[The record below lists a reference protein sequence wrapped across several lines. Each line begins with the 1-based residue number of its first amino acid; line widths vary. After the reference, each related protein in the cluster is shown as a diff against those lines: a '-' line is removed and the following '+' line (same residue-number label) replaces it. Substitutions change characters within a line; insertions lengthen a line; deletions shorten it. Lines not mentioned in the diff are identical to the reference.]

1 MSGQEGQEGWLE
13 DANRYIAQTYA
24 RLPICLI
31 RGEGSYVWDTKG
43 HKYLDLVMG
52 IGVNGLGHCHP
63 RVVAAIRE
71 QAGKLWHISNLYHI
85 EPQIQLAKG
94 LCQISFADRAFFCNS
109 GGEANEACIK
119 LARKYAKDSGHPDRY
134 EIITME
140 GSFHGRTLATL
151 TATAQTKYHKGFE
164 PLPEGFK
171 YVPFNDLKAVE
182 AAVGSKT
189 AAIMLEP
196 IQALGGVNV
205 PADDFLPGLRRLCD
219 EKGLLLVLDEVF
231 TGFGRTGTMFCHQR
245 YGIEPDIMALAKAL
259 AGGLP
264 VGAMLAKEKVAR
276 SFGPG
281 THAATFG
288 GNPLVAAVG
297 VEVLKVIREENLVAR
312 AEEMGNY
319 FLGRLK
325 DLQKKYAFIK
335 EVRGKGLLIGVELE
349 FPGKE
354 IDVRC
359 QEKGLLINSL
369 GDKVLRII
377 PALNVKREEIDQ
389 AVAVLDQVLGGMG
402 K

>member
-1 MSGQEGQEGWLE
+1 MSGQEGWLE

-31 RGEGSYVWDTKG
+31 RGEGSYVWDTEG

-71 QAGKLWHISNLYHI
+71 QAGKLLHVSNLYHI
-85 EPQIQLAKG
+85 EPQIRLAKA
-94 LCQISFADRAFFCNS
+94 LCEISFADRAFFCNS

-119 LARKYAKDSGHPDRY
+119 LARKYAKDSGHPERY

-205 PADDFLPGLRRLCD
+205 PADDFLPALRRLCD
-219 EKGLLLVLDEVF
+219 EKGLLLILDEVF

-245 YGIEPDIMALAKAL
+245 YGIEPDVMALAKAL

-288 GNPLVAAVG
+288 GNPLVAFVG
-297 VEVLKVIREENLVAR
+297 VEVLKVIQEEGLVSH
-312 AEEMGNY
+312 AEGMGNY
-319 FLGRLK
+319 FMGRLK

-389 AVAVLDQVLGGMG
+389 AVTVLDQVLGGMG
-402 K
+402 Q

>member
-1 MSGQEGQEGWLE
+1 MSLQEGWME
-13 DANRYIAQTYA
+13 DANRYVAQTYA
-24 RLPICLI
+24 RLPICLVK
-31 RGEGSYVWDTKG
+31 GEGSSVWDSEG
-43 HKYLDLVMG
+43 RRYLDLVMG

-63 RVVAAIRE
+63 KVVAAIRE
-71 QAGKLWHISNLYHI
+71 QAGRLLHVSNLYHI
-85 EPQIQLAKG
+85 EAQIRLAKV
-94 LCQISFADRAFFCNS
+94 LCEISFADRVFFCNS

-119 LARKYAKDSGHPDRY
+119 LARKYAKDSGHPERY

-171 YVPFNDLKAVE
+171 YVPFNDLRAAE
-182 AAVGSKT
+182 AALSQKT

-219 EKGLLLVLDEVF
+219 EKGLLLILDEVF
-231 TGFGRTGTMFCHQR
+231 TGIGRTGAMFCHQH
-245 YGIEPDIMALAKAL
+245 YGIEPDVMSLAKAL

-264 VGAMLAKEKVAR
+264 VGAMLAKEEVAR

-288 GNPLVAAVG
+288 GNPLVAFVG
-297 VEVLKVIREENLVAR
+297 TEVLKAIGEEDLLGNTQR
-312 AEEMGNY
+312 MGGY
-319 FLGRLK
+319 FMGRLK
-325 DLQKKYAFIK
+325 DLQRKYGFIK

-354 IDVRC
+354 IDAQC
-359 QEKGLLINSL
+359 QERGVLINSL

-377 PALNVKREEIDQ
+377 PALNVKQGEIDQ
-389 AVAVLDQVLGGMG
+389 AIGVLDSVFAGMA

>member
-1 MSGQEGQEGWLE
+1 MSLQEGWME
-13 DANRYIAQTYA
+13 DANRYVAQTYT
-24 RLPICLI
+24 RLPICLVK
-31 RGEGSYVWDTKG
+31 GEGSSVWDSEG
-43 HKYLDLVMG
+43 RRYLDLVMG

-63 RVVAAIRE
+63 KVVAAIRE
-71 QAGKLWHISNLYHI
+71 QAGRLLHVSNLYHI
-85 EPQIQLAKG
+85 EAQIRLAKA
-94 LCQISFADRAFFCNS
+94 LCEVSFADRVFFCNS

-119 LARKYAKDSGHPDRY
+119 LARKYAKDSGHPERY

-171 YVPFNDLKAVE
+171 YVPFNDLRATE
-182 AAVGSKT
+182 AALSQKT

-219 EKGLLLVLDEVF
+219 EKGLLLILDEVF
-231 TGFGRTGTMFCHQR
+231 TGIGRTGAMFCHQH
-245 YGIEPDIMALAKAL
+245 YGIEPDVMSLAKAL

-264 VGAMLAKEKVAR
+264 VGAMLAKEEVAM

-288 GNPLVAAVG
+288 GNPLVAFVG
-297 VEVLKVIREENLVAR
+297 TEVLKAIGEEDLLGNTQR
-312 AEEMGNY
+312 MGGY
-319 FLGRLK
+319 FMGRLK
-325 DLQKKYAFIK
+325 DLQRKYGFIK

-354 IDVRC
+354 IDAQC
-359 QEKGLLINSL
+359 QERGVLINSL

-377 PALNVKREEIDQ
+377 PALNVKQGEIDQ
-389 AVAVLDQVLGGMG
+389 AIGVLDSVFAGMA

>member
-1 MSGQEGQEGWLE
+1 MSCQEGWIE

-31 RGEGSYVWDTKG
+31 KGEGSYVWDTEG

-71 QAGKLWHISNLYHI
+71 QAGKLLHVSNLYHI
-85 EPQIQLAKG
+85 EPQIQLAKA
-94 LCQISFADRAFFCNS
+94 LCRISFADRAFFCNS

-119 LARKYAKDSGHPDRY
+119 LARKYAKDSGHPERY

-182 AAVGSKT
+182 ATVGSKT

-219 EKGLLLVLDEVF
+219 EKGLLLILDEVF
-231 TGFGRTGTMFCHQR
+231 TGFGRTGAMFCHQR
-245 YGIEPDIMALAKAL
+245 YGIEPDVMALAKAL

-264 VGAMLAKEKVAR
+264 VGAMLAKEKVAQ
-276 SFGPG
+276 SFSPG

-288 GNPLVAAVG
+288 GNPLVASVG
-297 VEVLKVIREENLVAR
+297 VEVLKIIQEEGLVAY

-319 FLGRLK
+319 FMGRLK
-325 DLQKKYAFIK
+325 DLQRKFGFIK

-359 QEKGLLINSL
+359 QEKGLLVNSL

-389 AVAVLDQVLGGMG
+389 AVAVLDEVLGGMG

>member
-1 MSGQEGQEGWLE
+1 MSWQQGWLE
-13 DANRYIAQTYA
+13 DSNRYLAQTYA

-31 RGEGSYVWDTKG
+31 KGEGSYVWDNEG
-43 HKYLDLVMG
+43 RRYLDLVMG

-71 QAGKLWHISNLYHI
+71 QAGRLLHVSNLYHI
-85 EPQIQLAKG
+85 EPQIQLAKA

-119 LARKYAKDSGHPDRY
+119 LARKYAKDNGHPDRY

-164 PLPEGFK
+164 PLPEGFR
-171 YVPFNDLKAVE
+171 YVPFNDLRAVE
-182 AAVGSKT
+182 AAVSSKT
-189 AAIMLEP
+189 AAIMFEP

-205 PADDFLPGLRRLCD
+205 PADDFLPGVRHLCD
-219 EKGLLLVLDEVF
+219 ERGLLLILDEVF
-231 TGFGRTGTMFCHQR
+231 TGFGRTGTLFCHQR

-264 VGAMLAKEKVAR
+264 VGAMLAKEKVAQ

-288 GNPLVAAVG
+288 GNPLVAFVG
-297 VEVLKVIREENLVAR
+297 VEVLKVIQEEDLVAR
-312 AEEMGNY
+312 AEQMGNY
-319 FLGRLK
+319 FMGRLQ
-325 DLQKKYAFIK
+325 DLQRKYGFIK
-335 EVRGKGLLIGVELE
+335 QVRGKGLLIGVELE

-377 PALNVKREEIDQ
+377 PALNIKREEIDQ
-389 AVAVLDQVLGGMG
+389 AITVLDEVLGGMG

>member
-1 MSGQEGQEGWLE
+1 MSGQQGWLE

-31 RGEGSYVWDTKG
+31 RGEGSYVWDSEG
-43 HKYLDLVMG
+43 RKYLDFVMG

-71 QAGKLWHISNLYHI
+71 QAGKLLHVSNLYHI
-85 EPQIQLAKG
+85 EPQVRLAKV
-94 LCQISFADRAFFCNS
+94 LCEVSFADRAFFCNS

-140 GSFHGRTLATL
+140 GSFHGRTLAAL

-164 PLPEGFK
+164 PLPEGFQ

-182 AAVGSKT
+182 AAVSSKT

-205 PADDFLPGLRRLCD
+205 PADDFLPGLRKLCD
-219 EKGLLLVLDEVF
+219 EKGLLLILDEVF
-231 TGFGRTGTMFCHQR
+231 TGFGRTGTMFCYQR

-264 VGAMLAKEKVAR
+264 VGAMLAKERVAQ

-288 GNPLVAAVG
+288 GNPLVASVG
-297 VEVLKVIREENLVAR
+297 VEVLKILQEEDLPAH
-312 AEEMGNY
+312 AERMGHY
-319 FLGRLK
+319 FVGRLK
-325 DLQKKYAFIK
+325 DLQKKYGFIK

-354 IDVRC
+354 IDLRC

-389 AVAVLDQVLGGMG
+389 AVTVLDEVLAGMG

>member
-1 MSGQEGQEGWLE
+1 MSLQEGWME
-13 DANRYIAQTYA
+13 DANRYVAQTYA
-24 RLPICLI
+24 RLPICLVK
-31 RGEGSYVWDTKG
+31 GEGSSVWDSEG
-43 HKYLDLVMG
+43 RRYLDLVMG

-63 RVVAAIRE
+63 KVVAAIRE
-71 QAGKLWHISNLYHI
+71 QAGRLLHVSNLYHI
-85 EPQIQLAKG
+85 EAQIRLAKA
-94 LCQISFADRAFFCNS
+94 LCEISFADRVFFCNS

-119 LARKYAKDSGHPDRY
+119 LARKYAKDSGHPERY

-171 YVPFNDLKAVE
+171 YVPFNDLRATE
-182 AAVGSKT
+182 AALSQKT
-189 AAIMLEP
+189 VAIMIEP

-219 EKGLLLVLDEVF
+219 EKGLLLILDEVF
-231 TGFGRTGTMFCHQR
+231 TGIGRTGAMFCHQH
-245 YGIEPDIMALAKAL
+245 YGIEPDVMSLAKAL

-264 VGAMLAKEKVAR
+264 VGAMLAKEEVAR

-288 GNPLVAAVG
+288 GNPLVAFVG
-297 VEVLKVIREENLVAR
+297 TEVLKAIGEEDLLGNTQR
-312 AEEMGNY
+312 MGGY
-319 FLGRLK
+319 FMGRLK
-325 DLQKKYAFIK
+325 DLQRKYGFIK

-354 IDVRC
+354 IDAQC
-359 QEKGLLINSL
+359 QERGVLINSL

-377 PALNVKREEIDQ
+377 PALNVKQGEIDQ
-389 AVAVLDQVLGGMG
+389 AIGVLDSVFAGMA

>member
-1 MSGQEGQEGWLE
+1 MSLQEGWME
-13 DANRYIAQTYA
+13 DANRYVAQTYA
-24 RLPICLI
+24 RLPICLVK
-31 RGEGSYVWDTKG
+31 GEGSSVWDSEG
-43 HKYLDLVMG
+43 RRYLDLVMG

-63 RVVAAIRE
+63 KVVAAIRE
-71 QAGKLWHISNLYHI
+71 QAGRLLHVSNLYHI
-85 EPQIQLAKG
+85 EAQIRLAKA
-94 LCQISFADRAFFCNS
+94 LCEISFADRVFFCTS
-109 GGEANEACIK
+109 GGEANEACIT
-119 LARKYAKDSGHPDRY
+119 LARKYAKDSGHPERY

-171 YVPFNDLKAVE
+171 YVPFNDLRAAE
-182 AAVGSKT
+182 AALSQKT

-219 EKGLLLVLDEVF
+219 EKGLLLILDEVF
-231 TGFGRTGTMFCHQR
+231 TGIGRTGAMFCHQH
-245 YGIEPDIMALAKAL
+245 YGIEPDVMSLAKAL

-264 VGAMLAKEKVAR
+264 VGAMLAKEEVAR

-288 GNPLVAAVG
+288 GNPLVAFVG
-297 VEVLKVIREENLVAR
+297 TEVLKAIGEEDLLGNTQR
-312 AEEMGNY
+312 MGGY
-319 FLGRLK
+319 FMGRLK
-325 DLQKKYAFIK
+325 DLQRKYGFIK

-354 IDVRC
+354 IDAQC
-359 QEKGLLINSL
+359 QERGVLINSL

-377 PALNVKREEIDQ
+377 PALNVKQGEIDQ
-389 AVAVLDQVLGGMG
+389 AIGVLDSVFAGMA

>member
-1 MSGQEGQEGWLE
+1 MSGQEGWLE

-71 QAGKLWHISNLYHI
+71 QAGKLLHVSNLYHI
-85 EPQIQLAKG
+85 EPQIQLAKA

-119 LARKYAKDSGHPDRY
+119 LARKYAKDSGHPERY

-171 YVPFNDLKAVE
+171 YVPFNDLKVVE
-182 AAVGSKT
+182 AAVGTKT

-231 TGFGRTGTMFCHQR
+231 TGFGRTGAMFCHQH
-245 YGIEPDIMALAKAL
+245 YGIEPDVMALAKAL

-264 VGAMLAKEKVAR
+264 VGAMLAKEKVAQ

-288 GNPLVAAVG
+288 GNPLIASVG
-297 VEVLKVIREENLVAR
+297 VEVLKVIQEEGLVSH
-312 AEEMGNY
+312 AEGMGNY
-319 FLGRLK
+319 FMGRLK

-354 IDVRC
+354 IDLRC

-389 AVAVLDQVLGGMG
+389 AVTVLDQVLGGMG

>member
-1 MSGQEGQEGWLE
+1 MSQQGGWLE
-13 DANRYIAQTYA
+13 DANRYVAQTYA
-24 RLPICLI
+24 RLPICLV
-31 RGEGSYVWDTKG
+31 RGEGSDVWDIEG
-43 HKYLDLVMG
+43 RRYLDLVMG

-71 QAGKLWHISNLYHI
+71 QAAKLLHVSNLYHI
-85 EPQIQLAKG
+85 EPQIQLAKA

-119 LARKYAKDSGHPDRY
+119 LARKYAKDGGHAERY

-164 PLPEGFK
+164 PLPEGFR
-171 YVPFNDLKAVE
+171 YVPFNDLKAAE
-182 AAVGSKT
+182 SAISSKT

-205 PADDFLPGLRRLCD
+205 PADDYLPGLRRLCD

-264 VGAMLAKEKVAR
+264 VGAMLAKERVAQ

-297 VEVLKVIREENLVAR
+297 VEVLKVIQEENLVAR
-312 AEEMGNY
+312 SEEMGNY
-319 FLGRLK
+319 FMGRLK
-325 DLQKKYAFIK
+325 ELQQKYTFIK
-335 EVRGKGLLIGVELE
+335 EVRGKGLLIGVELA

-354 IDVRC
+354 IDLRC
-359 QEKGLLINSL
+359 QERGILINSL

-389 AVAVLDQVLGGMG
+389 TVKVLDEILGGMG

>member
-1 MSGQEGQEGWLE
+1 MSGQEGWLE
-13 DANRYIAQTYA
+13 DANRYIVQTYA

-71 QAGKLWHISNLYHI
+71 QAGKLLHVSNLYHI
-85 EPQIQLAKG
+85 EPQIQLAKA

-119 LARKYAKDSGHPDRY
+119 LARKYAKDSGHPERY

-182 AAVGSKT
+182 AAVGTKT

-219 EKGLLLVLDEVF
+219 EKGLLLILDEVF

-245 YGIEPDIMALAKAL
+245 YGIEPDVMALAKAL

-264 VGAMLAKEKVAR
+264 VGAMLAKEKVAQ

-288 GNPLVAAVG
+288 GNPLIASVG
-297 VEVLKVIREENLVAR
+297 VEVLKVIQEEGLVSH
-312 AEEMGNY
+312 AEGMGNY
-319 FLGRLK
+319 FMGRLK

-389 AVAVLDQVLGGMG
+389 AVTVLDQVLGGMG

>member
-71 QAGKLWHISNLYHI
+71 QAGKLWHVSNLYHI

-389 AVAVLDQVLGGMG
+389 AVTVLDQVLGGMG

>member
-1 MSGQEGQEGWLE
+1 MSRQEGWLE
-13 DANRYIAQTYA
+13 DSNRYVAQTYA

-31 RGEGSYVWDTKG
+31 RGEGSYVWDSEG

-71 QAGKLWHISNLYHI
+71 QARKLLHVSNLYHI
-85 EPQIQLAKG
+85 EPQIQLAKV

-151 TATAQTKYHKGFE
+151 TATAQSKYHKGFE

-171 YVPFNDLKAVE
+171 YVPFSDLKAVE

-189 AAIMLEP
+189 AAVMLEP

-205 PADDFLPGLRRLCD
+205 PADDFLPGLRKLCD
-219 EKGLLLVLDEVF
+219 EKGLLLILDEVF
-231 TGFGRTGTMFCHQR
+231 TGFGRTGTMFCYQR

-264 VGAMLAKEKVAR
+264 VGAMLAKEKVAQ

-288 GNPLVAAVG
+288 GNPLVASVG
-297 VEVLKVIREENLVAR
+297 VEVMKVIQEENLVAHS
-312 AEEMGNY
+312 EQIGSY
-319 FLGRLK
+319 FMGRLK
-325 DLQKKYAFIK
+325 DLQKKYGFIK

-389 AVAVLDQVLGGMG
+389 AVTVLDEVLGGMG

>member
-1 MSGQEGQEGWLE
+1 MSLQEGWME
-13 DANRYIAQTYA
+13 DANRYVAQTYA
-24 RLPICLI
+24 RLPICLVK
-31 RGEGSYVWDTKG
+31 GEGSSVWDSEG
-43 HKYLDLVMG
+43 RRYLDLVMG

-63 RVVAAIRE
+63 KVVAAIRE
-71 QAGKLWHISNLYHI
+71 QAGRLLHVSNLYHI
-85 EPQIQLAKG
+85 EAQIRLAKA
-94 LCQISFADRAFFCNS
+94 LCEISFADRVFFCNS

-119 LARKYAKDSGHPDRY
+119 LARKYAKDSGHPERY

-171 YVPFNDLKAVE
+171 YVPFNDLRAAE
-182 AAVGSKT
+182 AALSQKT

-219 EKGLLLVLDEVF
+219 EKGLLLILDEVF
-231 TGFGRTGTMFCHQR
+231 TGIGRTGAMFCHQH
-245 YGIEPDIMALAKAL
+245 YGIEPDVMSLAKAL

-264 VGAMLAKEKVAR
+264 VGAMLAKEEVAR

-288 GNPLVAAVG
+288 GNPLVAFVG
-297 VEVLKVIREENLVAR
+297 TEVLKAIGEEDLLGNTQR
-312 AEEMGNY
+312 MGGY
-319 FLGRLK
+319 FMGRLK
-325 DLQKKYAFIK
+325 DLQRKYGFIK

-354 IDVRC
+354 IDAQC
-359 QEKGLLINSL
+359 QERGVLINSL

-377 PALNVKREEIDQ
+377 PALNVKQGEIDQ
-389 AVAVLDQVLGGMG
+389 AIGVLDSVFAGMA

>member
-1 MSGQEGQEGWLE
+1 MSLQEEWME
-13 DANRYIAQTYA
+13 DANRYVAQTYA
-24 RLPICLI
+24 RLPICLVK
-31 RGEGSYVWDTKG
+31 GEGSSVWDSEG
-43 HKYLDLVMG
+43 RRYLDLVMG

-63 RVVAAIRE
+63 KVVAAIRE
-71 QAGKLWHISNLYHI
+71 QAGRLLHVSNLYHI
-85 EPQIQLAKG
+85 EAQIRLAKA
-94 LCQISFADRAFFCNS
+94 LCEISFADRVFFCNS

-119 LARKYAKDSGHPDRY
+119 LARKYAKDSGHPERY

-171 YVPFNDLKAVE
+171 YVPFNDLR
-182 AAVGSKT
+182 AASAALSQKT

-219 EKGLLLVLDEVF
+219 EKGLLLILDEVF
-231 TGFGRTGTMFCHQR
+231 TGIGRTGAMFCHQH
-245 YGIEPDIMALAKAL
+245 YGIEPDVMSLAKAL

-264 VGAMLAKEKVAR
+264 VGAMLAKEEVAR

-288 GNPLVAAVG
+288 GNPLVAFVG
-297 VEVLKVIREENLVAR
+297 TEVLKAIGEEDLLGNTQR
-312 AEEMGNY
+312 MGGY
-319 FLGRLK
+319 FMGRLK
-325 DLQKKYAFIK
+325 DLQRKYSFIK

-349 FPGKE
+349 FAGKE
-354 IDVRC
+354 IDAQC
-359 QEKGLLINSL
+359 QERGVLINSL

-377 PALNVKREEIDQ
+377 PALNVKQGEIDQ
-389 AVAVLDQVLGGMG
+389 AIGVLDSVFAGMA